1 MTGSGP
7 PVVVTR
13 DGDVALITLDRP
25 QVRNAID
32 VETAAGICDAVTEC
46 QDLSI
51 AQFTTLERGRLRNR
65 HG

>member
-1 MTGSGP
+1 MTAGVTGSGP

-32 VETAAGICDAVTEC
+32 VETAPAVAVGDCRAG
-46 QDLSI
+46 
-51 AQFTTLERGRLRNR
+51 
-65 HG
+65 